1 MRFVR
6 VYKNKAFARFA
17 RKEGISDLK
26 LREAVKAIE
35 TGKIDAS
42 LGGGVIKQRLARPN
56 AGKSGGYRT
65 IILYR
70 NGDKAFFVFGFAK
83 NDEENISDDD
93 EKAFRKLASI
103 VLNLAEDELAKQVKA
118 GYFVEIKGS

>member
-1 MRFVR
+1 MR

>member
-1 MRFVR
+1 VR